1 MEVDSGVG
9 LRQLQPGTLK
19 LYTLWGK
26 SMVISYSVGLL
37 RQGHQPQTLN
47 PKPSYG
53 SQRNPYLTCEFWRAR
68 HEFPIWGFSRHYR
81 LTYRYCERSM
91 GGPFAGSHRGYS
103 GKLISGLQLN
113 VAHSNRVCGLEY
125 SMGFLF

>member
-19 LYTLWGK
+19 LYRFWRK
-26 SMVISYSVGLL
+26 SMVISYGVGLL

-53 SQRNPYLTCEFWRAR
+53 SQRNPYLTSEFWRAR
-68 HEFPIWGFSRHYR
+68 HRLSYLAYSRRYR
-81 LTYRYCERSM
+81 LTYRDCERSM
-91 GGPFAGSHRGYS
+91 GGPFAGSLFWEARFGFAV
-103 GKLISGLQLN
+103 N
-113 VAHSNRVCGLEY
+113 CGSQQPSLW
-125 SMGFLF
+125 MTV